1 MDFNGSGIL
10 TLLIFL
16 PLLGA
21 VIISSIIRKDNI
33 VRYFALSIVTIE
45 LIISLFIFFSFD
57 KDSTQKFQ
65 LIDSINNWISV
76 NSFNVQYLVGI
87 DGLSLPL
94 LLLCSILMFVAVLAS
109 WSISSRVSEYFTWLL
124 VLQTAVLG
132 VFCSLD
138 LIMFFLFWE
147 LELVP
152 MFFLISIWGAGRKEY
167 SAMKFLLYTLFG
179 SAFLLIGILAI
190 YFSTDTFDM
199 TVLPTLMKSSIL
211 ILPGTLIFFMFLL
224 GFSIKLPV
232 FPFHTWLPDAHTDAP
247 TAVSVILAGVL
258 LKMGGYGII
267 RIVITLFEEPSIAFA
282 YIFALLLSL
291 IHI

>member
-76 NSFNVQYLVGI
+76 NSFNVQYLGGI
-87 DGLSLPL
+87 DGLILPL

-152 MFFLISIWGAGRKEY
+152 MFFLISIWRR
-167 SAMKFLLYTLFG
+167 FN
-179 SAFLLIGILAI
+179 
-190 YFSTDTFDM
+190 
-199 TVLPTLMKSSIL
+199 
-211 ILPGTLIFFMFLL
+211 
-224 GFSIKLPV
+224 
-232 FPFHTWLPDAHTDAP
+232 
-247 TAVSVILAGVL
+247 
-258 LKMGGYGII
+258 
-267 RIVITLFEEPSIAFA
+267 
-282 YIFALLLSL
+282 
-291 IHI
+291 